1 MTPTVF
7 VYGTLT
13 DHDRAGAVLDE
24 FAFRGE
30 ATLEGLHRVD
40 GEYPTL
46 APGGRVSGRLL
57 DTPDLDALDS
67 YEGVDRGLY
76 CRIEVP
82 LVAAE
87 TPEQT
92 AEATDRAAETT
103 CWTYVGDPDPL
114 GVGSEVTWP
123 GDGPFADRVRAHVR
137 DEPVVV
143 RRN

>member
-24 FAFRGE
+24 FAFRDE
-30 ATLEGLHRVD
+30 ATLAGLHRVD

-57 DTPDLDALDS
+57 DTPYLDALDS
-67 YEGVDRGLY
+67 YEGVERGLY

-82 LVAAE
+82 LVADETAEQAAE
-87 TPEQT
+87 TTEQV
-92 AEATDRAAETT
+92 EETT
-103 CWTYVGDPDPL
+103 CWTYVGDPDRL
-114 GVGSEVTWP
+114 GAGSQVSWP
-123 GDGPFADRVRAHVR
+123 GDGPFPDRVRDHVR
-137 DEPVVV
+137 NEAVVV
-143 RRN
+143 RRD

>member
-24 FAFRGE
+24 FAVRGP

-57 DTPDLDALDS
+57 DTPYLDALDS
-67 YEGVDRGLY
+67 YEGVERDLY
-76 CRIEVP
+76 CRVEVP
-82 LVAAE
+82 LV
-87 TPEQT
+87 T
-92 AEATDRAAETT
+92 ADST
-103 CWTYVGDPDPL
+103 CWTYVGDPDRL
-114 GVGSEVTWP
+114 GVGSVISWP
-123 GDGPFADRVRAHVR
+123 GDGSFPERVRAYVR